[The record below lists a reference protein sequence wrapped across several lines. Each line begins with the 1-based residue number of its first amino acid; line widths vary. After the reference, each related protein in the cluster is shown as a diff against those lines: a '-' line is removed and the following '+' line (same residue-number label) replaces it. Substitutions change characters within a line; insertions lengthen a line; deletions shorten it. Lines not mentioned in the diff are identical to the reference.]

1 MTNRILRLSTTA
13 LAGTVLLAFC
23 ALPALAS
30 PSEGGD
36 GGYNIFAGDL
46 GNVVWTLLIFGLVL
60 VVLYR
65 FAWGPLLDTLQQREG
80 FIRES
85 LESAKA
91 DRDAAEERLKEYEAR
106 LNEARAEATEIVE
119 EGRRDA
125 EVLRH
130 RIEKE
135 ARAETEK
142 MIDRAHREIGIA
154 RETAVKELY
163 ELSGRLATEI
173 AGKIVGRELDP
184 GQHERLIRDSIA
196 EMEQV
201 EN

>member
-1 MTNRILRLSTTA
+1 MRTLLR
-13 LAGTVLLAFC
+13 VIPPWLLAAPVF
-23 ALPALAS
+23 AAPEG
-30 PSEGGD
+30 EGGN
-36 GGYNIFAGDL
+36 NIFAGDI
-46 GNVVWTLLIFGLVL
+46 GNVFWTLLVFGLVL
-60 VVLYR
+60 WVLGK
-65 FAWGPLLDTLQQREG
+65 FAWGPLLDTLKQRED

-91 DRDAAEERLKEYEAR
+91 DRDAAETRLQEYEER
-106 LNEARAEATEIVE
+106 LNEARAEATAIVE

-130 RIEKE
+130 RIEEE
-135 ARAETEK
+135 ARGETDK
-142 MIDRAHREIGIA
+142 MIERARREITIA

-173 AGKIVGRELDP
+173 AGRIVGRELKP
-184 GQHERLIRDSIA
+184 EEHERLIRDSIA

>member
-1 MTNRILRLSTTA
+1 MTNRILRLSTAVLMA
-13 LAGTVLLAFC
+13 LS
-23 ALPALAS
+23 ALPALAGA
-30 PSEGGD
+30 SEGE

-60 VVLYR
+60 LVLYR

-91 DRDAAEERLKEYEAR
+91 DRDAAKQQLEEYEVR
-106 LNEARAEATEIVE
+106 LNKARGEATAIVE

-125 EVLRH
+125 ELLRH
-130 RIEKE
+130 RIEEE
-135 ARAETEK
+135 ARGETDK
-142 MIDRAHREIGIA
+142 MIDRARREIVIA

-163 ELSGRLATEI
+163 EVSGRLATEI
-173 AGKIVGRELDP
+173 AGRIVDRELDP
-184 GQHERLIRDSIA
+184 AEHERLIRESIA

>member
-1 MTNRILRLSTTA
+1 MSNRILRLSITA
-13 LAGTVLLAFC
+13 LAVLC
-23 ALPALAS
+23 VLPALAS
-30 PSEGGD
+30 PSGDEEGSGN
-36 GGYNIFAGDL
+36 NIFAGDL
-46 GNVVWTLLIFGLVL
+46 GNVVWTLLIFGLL
-60 VVLYR
+60 LLVLYR
-65 FAWGPLLDTLQQREG
+65 YAWGPLLDTLQQREG

-91 DRDAAEERLKEYEAR
+91 DRDAAEERLREYEAR
-106 LNEARAEATEIVE
+106 LNEARAAATEIVE

-130 RIEKE
+130 RIEE
-135 ARAETEK
+135 DARAETEK
-142 MIDRAHREIGIA
+142 MIDRAHREIRIA

-173 AGKIVGRELDP
+173 AGKIVSRELDP
-184 GQHERLIRDSIA
+184 AEHQRLIRQSIA

-201 EN
+201 EQ

>member
-1 MTNRILRLSTTA
+1 MTNRMLRLSTTVLVLAA
-13 LAGTVLLAFC
+13 LCV
-23 ALPALAS
+23 LPALAS
-30 PSEGGD
+30 PSAGEE

-60 VVLYR
+60 LVLYR

-85 LESAKA
+85 LESAKS

-106 LNEARAEATEIVE
+106 LNEARTEATAIVE

-125 EVLRH
+125 EILRH
-130 RIEKE
+130 RIEEE
-135 ARAETEK
+135 ARGETDK
-142 MIDRAHREIGIA
+142 MIDRARREIKIA

-163 ELSGRLATEI
+163 EVSGRLATEI
-173 AGKIVGRELDP
+173 AGKIVDRELDP
-184 GQHERLIRDSIA
+184 AEHERLIRESIT

>member
-1 MTNRILRLSTTA
+1 MINRILRLSITVTA
-13 LAGTVLLAFC
+13 LAVLWV
-23 ALPALAS
+23 LPALAS
-30 PSEGGD
+30 PSGD
-36 GGYNIFAGDL
+36 EESGGYNIFAGDI
-46 GNVVWTLLIFGLVL
+46 GNVVWTLLIFGLL
-60 VVLYR
+60 LLVLYR

-106 LNEARAEATEIVE
+106 LTKARAEATEIVE

-163 ELSGRLATEI
+163 EVSGRLATEI
-173 AGKIVGRELDP
+173 AGKIVGRELDRS
-184 GQHERLIRDSIA
+184 QHEGLIRDSIA

-201 EN
+201 KH

>member
-1 MTNRILRLSTTA
+1 MTNRILRLSIPA
-13 LAGTVLLAFC
+13 LTLAVLC

-30 PSEGGD
+30 PSEGEEGS
-36 GGYNIFAGDL
+36 YNIFAGDV
-46 GNVVWTLLIFGLVL
+46 GNVIWTLLIFGLL
-60 VVLYR
+60 LLVLYR

-106 LNEARAEATEIVE
+106 LNKARAEATAIVE

-130 RIEKE
+130 RIEE
-135 ARAETEK
+135 DARGETDK
-142 MIDRAHREIGIA
+142 MIDRARREIVIA

-173 AGKIVGRELDP
+173 AGKIVSRELDP
-184 GQHERLIRDSIA
+184 AEHQRLIRDSIA

-201 EN
+201 EQ